1 MAAIEP
7 EQTLAELVLERPGRA
22 RVFEELRI
30 DYCCGGRRSLAEV
43 AGQDGLELDTLVAA
57 LEAEERSGKGDD
69 PEHDWREASFTEL
82 CDHIV
87 NVHHAFLRRELPR
100 IGDLIAKVAARH
112 EGTLPDIRRLEEHFD
127 SLRTNLI
134 EHIDREEAGVFLLCR
149 SLDEERDEPPPVASP
164 QLGMHEAAHE
174 GVGES
179 LATIRELAGDYRTEE
194 ALCTSHRILLES
206 LSELEQDLHRHIH
219 EENNVLF
226 PMLRERLGETPAP
239 AGG

>member
-57 LEAEERSGKGDD
+57 LEAEERSDRGDD
-69 PEHDWREASFTEL
+69 PERDWREASFTEL

-100 IGDLIAKVAARH
+100 IGDLIAKVAGRH
-112 EGTLPDIRRLEEHFD
+112 GGTLPDLSRLEERFN
-127 SLRTNLI
+127 SLRADLI
-134 EHIDREEAGVFLLCR
+134 EHIDREEEGVFLLCR
-149 SLDEERDEPPPVASP
+149 SLDEGGEKAPPIASP

-194 ALCTSHRILLES
+194 ALCTSHRVLLES
-206 LSELEQDLHRHIH
+206 LNELERDLHQHIH

-226 PMLRERLGETPAP
+226 PMLRERLGKAPSP